1 MHETALLD
9 QLTDEHFQECLTRM
23 VVAFRNDDQFKANP
37 TQFAHIRL
45 AFRPLPAQISPGIWL
60 YSEQAYTYDLWQPYR
75 QGIHHVQRLKD
86 RIRVENFAPADPLSL
101 AGGSHEPSLLGSLSP
116 ADLRCREGCAME
128 FFPLVQG
135 GYRGQL
141 EAGCRCLVPRDGTL
155 TYLVSEVLL
164 DATTWRSRDRG
175 FDPETHNLRWGLE
188 DGQFQFERIE
198 SFASELPTPAS
209 SSPMAGASDGR

>member
-1 MHETALLD
+1 MHAPALLNHLSD
-9 QLTDEHFQECLTRM
+9 QHFQECLTWM
-23 VVAFRNDDQFKANP
+23 VGAFRNDEQFKVNS

-45 AFRPLPAQISPGIWL
+45 AFRPLPLHPFPGIWL

-75 QGIHHVQRLKD
+75 QGIHQVHRLED
-86 RIRVENFAPADPLSL
+86 RIRIENFAPADPLAL
-101 AGGSHEPSLLGSLSP
+101 AGGSHEPSLLTSLNS
-116 ADLRCREGCAME
+116 ADLKCREGCAME
-128 FFPLVQG
+128 FFPLAQG

-141 EAGCRCLVPRDGTL
+141 EAGCRCLVPRDGNW

-164 DATTWRSRDRG
+164 DATTWLSRDRG

-198 SFASELPTPAS
+198 SFASELPCLAS
-209 SSPMAGASDGR
+209 ASTMAPASDGR